1 MTQTIYIYINP
12 NLKKEAKNDFEKYFF
27 KLINDTAFEKTM
39 ENVRKLRD
47 IKLVKTERRRNY
59 FHTTKFFTENLL
71 AIDVNKTETLMNKT
85 VYLEL
90 SISKLSKILMYVFCY
105 DYVKP
110 KYDEKAKLLC
120 YIDTDSFILYVK
132 TDDNYKDIK
141 QYVETRFDT

>member
-1 MTQTIYIYINP
+1 M
-12 NLKKEAKNDFEKYFF
+12 
-27 KLINDTAFEKTM
+27 
-39 ENVRKLRD
+39 
-47 IKLVKTERRRNY
+47 
-59 FHTTKFFTENLL
+59 
-71 AIDVNKTETLMNKT
+71 NKTEILMNKT

-120 YIDTDSFILYVK
+120 YIHTDSFILYVK

-141 QYVETRFDT
+141 EYVETRFDT